1 MIWVYNI
8 YMRISGL
15 LKLLFA
21 QGTIAIV
28 VSILEDLVERLAG
41 VLVLFLPL
49 ELLQDKLL
57 SIV

>member
-1 MIWVYNI
+1 
-8 YMRISGL
+8 MRISGL